1 MHSTPMRDNAKLT
14 TMQQHNTN
22 VGRKTTQRKQRQRA
36 ENAARAK
43 AAEDER
49 TPLAAKRTSLHDQKN
64 ERQRELAQISKKVQL
79 TPLTRCRG
87 SHAYTCCGCALLGF
101 QMAELTDAHDK
112 AKRRLDRAKPRA
124 LAEGLE
130 EVERYVAQNNI
141 EGVRGT
147 ILDLIEVRD
156 ARCMTAVEVRP
167 HCCVCVCV
175 CASSRKRPA

>member
-1 MHSTPMRDNAKLT
+1 
-14 TMQQHNTN
+14 
-22 VGRKTTQRKQRQRA
+22 
-36 ENAARAK
+36 
-43 AAEDER
+43 
-49 TPLAAKRTSLHDQKN
+49 
-64 ERQRELAQISKKVQL
+64 
-79 TPLTRCRG
+79 
-87 SHAYTCCGCALLGF
+87 
-101 QMAELTDAHDK
+101 MAELTDAHDK

-175 CASSRKRPA
+175 CVLRQGSAQPNLTSCVHQTGDCPEPALPLRSRQ